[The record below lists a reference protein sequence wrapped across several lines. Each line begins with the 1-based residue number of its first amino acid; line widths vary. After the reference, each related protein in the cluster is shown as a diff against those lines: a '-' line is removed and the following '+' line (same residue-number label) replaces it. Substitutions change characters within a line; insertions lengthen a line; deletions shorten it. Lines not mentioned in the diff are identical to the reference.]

1 MLESSEKAIL
11 SVMYVCQINGK
22 SPIDIIKKESMLSE
36 DEINSKIDVL
46 IKNQLINEDRIT
58 LTEIG
63 RDSLHV
69 VLAGGVF
76 DIIHPGHIYT
86 LNEAKALGD
95 VLVVVVATDNTS
107 VKIAE
112 PAQILRLHRV
122 LLRPA
127 DLVQP
132 RPVPLPVDVRDAPA
146 DFVLLEQ
153 LNRMVIA
160 HVAAALVT
168 DLEKFSCFAGGAN
181 HGFGALVGVGHHFLA
196 IDVETGLEAGDCLIS
211 MDKIRGTDQYGV
223 EIGFGCEHV
232 LVFGVNVDGVSMLSE
247 DALAVTPAVMPDV
260 A

>member
-11 SVMYVCQINGK
+11 SAMYVCQINGK

-107 VKIAE
+107 IKMKKRNPLHTQEQRQELVNSLSMVDLCLIGQEDDIFKTVNHVRPQIIALGYD
-112 PAQILRLHRV
+112 QVH
-122 LLRPA
+122 
-127 DLVQP
+127 Q
-132 RPVPLPVDVRDAPA
+132 
-146 DFVLLEQ
+146 
-153 LNRMVIA
+153 
-160 HVAAALVT
+160 
-168 DLEKFSCFAGGAN
+168 EKF
-181 HGFGALVGVGHHFLA
+181 
-196 IDVETGLEAGDCLIS
+196 I
-211 MDKIRGTDQYGV
+211 
-223 EIGFGCEHV
+223 
-232 LVFGVNVDGVSMLSE
+232 VDGCKRINL
-247 DALAVTPAVMPDV
+247 DAKV
-260 A
+260 ARLQSPIPESSSSKIQKEYGESIHGI